1 MTQYDEDHDDPR
13 QRCKHGTFIGSW
25 WGPDY
30 LCGQCEMGDPDPTPA
45 SLREEADA
53 YAKKFGELYRQ
64 ANEMGLSFP
73 QQLTEE
79 FITRHKALWQRYEY
93 ALSSADGPEDT
104 DWLRKAHAAE
114 ISHHRE
120 VQRTKDEEA
129 WEDRTERTN
138 R

>member
-30 LCGQCEMGDPDPTPA
+30 LCGQCESGDPDPTPS
-45 SLREEADA
+45 SLKEEADA
-53 YAKKFGELYRQ
+53 YAKTFGEAYTLITAKLR
-64 ANEMGLSFP
+64 LTFP
-73 QQLTEE
+73 KELTEA
-79 FITRHKALWQRYEY
+79 FVTRHKALWYRYEY

-114 ISHHRE
+114 IAHYRE
-120 VQRTKDEEA
+120 EQRVA
-129 WEDRTERTN
+129 RERLRAQQTN
-138 R
+138 